1 MEIRRLSQIPELL
14 ISQGSIRTIAV
25 AAAEDPNTLGSV
37 RKAVESGI
45 ARYVLLGDRQKILDK
60 APWVAEFSNQITLV
74 HQTNQNWLVSEAVAL
89 VKQGDADILTKGMV
103 NTDTFLKA
111 VLNSETGLMK
121 PKQTMSYVCAIE
133 VPAYPKLMFITDTAV
148 LVAPDL
154 NQKLA
159 MMDYSISMARRFGIT
174 KPRVALIASTEKVSE
189 KIRVTEEYSIISK
202 MGDQGRW
209 GDCIVD
215 GPLDVF
221 LACDPQSGVLKGVD
235 TPIGGQADILL
246 FPNLDAAN
254 AFYKGLMLFAGGE
267 LAGLIQGTTAPVV
280 VMSRNESELSKY
292 YCQALACLMV

>member
-1 MEIRRLSQIPELL
+1 MEIRRLSQIPEML
-14 ISQGSIRTIAV
+14 ISQGSVRTIAV

-45 ARYVLLGDRQKILDK
+45 ARYVLLGDRLKILDR
-60 APWVAEFSNQITLV
+60 APWVSDYSKQITIV
-74 HQTNQNWLVSEAVAL
+74 HHTDQNRLVSEAVAL
-89 VKQGDADILTKGMV
+89 VKLGDADILMKGLV
-103 NTDTFLKA
+103 NTDVFLKA
-111 VLNSETGLMK
+111 VLNSESGLMK
-121 PKQTMSYVCAIE
+121 PKQTMSYVCAVE

-159 MMDYSISMARRFGIT
+159 MMDYSVGMARRFGIN

-189 KIRVTEEYSIISK
+189 KNNVTVDFSVISK
-202 MGDQGRW
+202 MGNQGRW

-221 LACDPQSGVLKGVD
+221 LACDPHSGELKGVE

-246 FPNLDAAN
+246 FPSLDSAN